1 MSYVISSSIKRQWS
15 EGDNQMWPKQILRT
29 DTFALEFKAQ
39 VMDQNKISLQETL
52 KTSIIELTWVNI
64 HLKQPIY
71 PKVKKLVIEHKI
83 SKK

>member
-1 MSYVISSSIKRQWS
+1 
-15 EGDNQMWPKQILRT
+15 
-29 DTFALEFKAQ
+29 
-39 VMDQNKISLQETL
+39 MDQNKRSLQETL
-52 KTSIIELTWVNI
+52 KTIIIELTWVNI

>member
-1 MSYVISSSIKRQWS
+1 
-15 EGDNQMWPKQILRT
+15 
-29 DTFALEFKAQ
+29 
-39 VMDQNKISLQETL
+39 MDQNKRSLQETL